1 MRFEQI
7 ERLLLQAA
15 VDETLADDLVRSGV
29 SAGDRYLLDTD
40 ERELMTILQRDEGAV
55 LQAIFRAIRAGM
67 DSALLTTMESMPA
80 IH

>member
-1 MRFEQI
+1 VRFEQI